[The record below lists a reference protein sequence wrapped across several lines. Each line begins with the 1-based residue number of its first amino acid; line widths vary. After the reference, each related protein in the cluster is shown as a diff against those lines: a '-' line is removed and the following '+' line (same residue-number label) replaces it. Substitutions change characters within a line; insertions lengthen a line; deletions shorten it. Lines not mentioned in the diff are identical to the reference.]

1 MAPDDETQHKAA
13 LRDLLE
19 EARRS
24 GESASAQKRHH
35 LVPAFYLKHW
45 ADDGKLRVNHADEK
59 KSWITTPRR
68 AATETDYY
76 RIESPD
82 LDPKEIPPLLFEVTL
97 SRVEKWGSDFIDAAI
112 ADPIEVLRD
121 DEQRVFFSLYMA
133 FQYVRGRNFRA
144 FSHASMNDYFKLTYG
159 EMTDAGIRH
168 SLQERGQEP
177 TPKAIA
183 EMREF
188 LDGLNSGDITVG
200 PQKAS
205 VIGMSGKM
213 VETIGLHLFAR
224 QWHIYT
230 VPPILV
236 TSDEPVVSIT
246 GPYRPRTEGGS
257 VGIAGVVIFPLT
269 PGLLLA
275 AFDGYKASPA
285 KPDQLGHCDI
295 ADINREIVAVSST
308 YAFERPGRKTAAA
321 FKLPVTPPPTA
332 ISEPIPVANGRDGQ
346 FIIRSHRPSR
356 WSAETHVPPWP
367 VERWFYGSWI
377 RHAPIP
383 DPPLS
388 VPLRY

>member
-1 MAPDDETQHKAA
+1 MGPADETEHEAA
-13 LRDLLE
+13 LRELLE

-35 LVPAFYLKHW
+35 LVPAFYLKQW
-45 ADDGKLRVNHADEK
+45 ADDGKLRVTHVDGK
-59 KSWITTPRR
+59 RSWVTTPRK

-76 RIESPD
+76 RLESPE
-82 LDPKEIPPLLFEVTL
+82 LDPEEVPPLLFEVTL
-97 SRVEKWGSDFIDAAI
+97 SRVERWGADFIDAAI
-112 ADPIEVLRD
+112 VDPIQVLSN
-121 DEQRVFFSLYMA
+121 DEQRVLFSIFMA

-159 EMTDAGIRH
+159 EMTDAGITH
-168 SLQERGQEP
+168 FLQERGQEP

-183 EMREF
+183 EMRRF

-205 VIGMSGKM
+205 VIGMSGQM

-224 QWHIYT
+224 HWRIYR

-236 TSDEPVVSIT
+236 TSDEPVVPIN
-246 GPYRPRTEGGS
+246 GPFRPRVERGS

-275 AFDGYKASPA
+275 AFDGYKARPA
-285 KPDQLGHCDI
+285 VPDRLGHCDI
-295 ADINREIVAVSST
+295 ADINREIVAACST
-308 YAFERPGRKTAAA
+308 YAYERPGRRTAMA
-321 FKLPVTPPPTA
+321 FRLPLTPPPTA
-332 ISEPIPVANGRDGQ
+332 TSEPIPVVGGDGE

-356 WSAETHVPPWP
+356 WSLETHPPPWP
-367 VERWFYGSWI
+367 VERWFYGSWA
-377 RHAPIP
+377 RLPPIP
-383 DPPLS
+383 NPPLM
-388 VPLRY
+388 VPLPY